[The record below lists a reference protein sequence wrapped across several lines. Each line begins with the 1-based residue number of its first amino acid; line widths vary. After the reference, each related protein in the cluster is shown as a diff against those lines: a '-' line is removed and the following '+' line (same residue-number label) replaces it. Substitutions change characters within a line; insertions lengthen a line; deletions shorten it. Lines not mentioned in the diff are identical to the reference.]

1 MQDARNILTSGDG
14 GRRQK
19 KNKIEV
25 LRGRLAKRQAQGL
38 MGPFT
43 GQQCSLAGMAGR
55 ENGFHQMADK
65 LHSRTLKLLA
75 VLASHFPNQMNN
87 LVFN

>member
-1 MQDARNILTSGDG
+1 MEDTRNILTSGDG
-14 GRRQK
+14 ERRQK
-19 KNKIEV
+19 NKIGV
-25 LRGRLAKRQAQGL
+25 LWGHLAKRQAQGL

-43 GQQCSLAGMAGR
+43 GQQRSLAGMAGR

-65 LHSRTLKLLA
+65 LHSRALKLLA
-75 VLASHFPNQMNN
+75 VLASHFPNQKNN